1 MRWKTQKKAITPF
14 KVIQGHQGRYQS
26 KARMRLIPI
35 SDNCFFSLHVTAEA
49 LRGKIDRKSAIS
61 LQRGHF
67 DTNFQDVPINNYAW
81 IVRPCHTTLP
91 LTVFTLRNFVADFR
105 QAKCDFRGKTAVLR
119 FELPFEG
126 LRGNA
131 RWSSW
136 ACWKPRRGLPISVN
150 WTFFARSYGWGAT
163 NENRS
168 KIGDFAPTRSL

>member
-1 MRWKTQKKAITPF
+1 MEDWNWETIFTDIISLYSTTLFGQQSKSNAVKNAKKAITPF
-14 KVIQGHQGRYQS
+14 KVIQGYQGRYQS

-119 FELPFEG
+119 F
-126 LRGNA
+126 
-131 RWSSW
+131 
-136 ACWKPRRGLPISVN
+136 
-150 WTFFARSYGWGAT
+150 
-163 NENRS
+163 
-168 KIGDFAPTRSL
+168 